1 VKSSAETV
9 TAFSREA
16 KVFTPPEERWDR
28 LICLHGLAVTGVAR
42 GSSRRLN
49 ERAFEAPSLM
59 CWLCIL

>member
-1 VKSSAETV
+1 MESSAETV

-28 LICLHGLAVTGVAR
+28 LIDMPGPAVAGVER

-49 ERAFEAPSLM
+49 ERAFAAPSLM